1 MALELFPGSQTV
13 LYVNREGSYGAIERL
28 NGADAFFTLSDSLTP
43 AEERDVRPDR
53 SGSPDHLERYRGR
66 KSAEF
71 EVTCLLLP
79 SGSVTTEPDN
89 SLLWENLFGRLSMNA
104 TGLEY
109 VQATAHNWSLTI
121 RRGIR
126 TGGAGGAADYQE
138 HVRGAIVN
146 SGEISFGSQGQ
157 NGLATVTFRGMAKDW
172 GKTGNTSVGT
182 GYLSI
187 ASAATTFRVSSSRQL
202 SVGSLI
208 KVHTST
214 GGGSGI
220 VVDTINHT
228 SGVIAFSEALGVTL
242 SSGRPIV
249 PYNPV
254 PTTAGSPIHARLGF
268 VSLDGSA
275 TKIDCLG
282 GRITYED
289 NRSLLN
295 EEVGYDSASRVLRDD
310 RRNITVSYDFLA
322 KKDEIGVLLGR
333 TEGNVSDNVQTN
345 IGEGANKTVKVHMRK
360 VEWDLT
366 ATDVPDQGM
375 MRIAKSGRALGTN
388 GNDSLKVRF
397 L

>member
-89 SLLWENLFGRLSMNA
+89 SLLWENLLGRLSLG
-104 TGLEY
+104 TTSVEY
-109 VQATAHNWSLTI
+109 VQSTAHTWSLTI

-157 NGLATVTFRGMAKDW
+157 NGLATVSFRGMAKDW
-172 GKTGNTSVGT
+172 GKTGNTSVGS
-182 GYLSI
+182 GYLTVS
-187 ASAATTFRVSSSRQL
+187 SAASSFRVSSSRQL

-220 VVDTINHT
+220 VVDTVNHT
-228 SGVIAFSEALGVTL
+228 SGVITFSESLGVTL

-275 TKIDCLG
+275 SLIDCLG
-282 GRITYED
+282 GRISYED

-295 EEVGYDSASRVLRDD
+295 DEVGYDSPSRVLRDD
-310 RRNITVSYDFLA
+310 RRNVTVSYDFLA

-333 TEGNVSDNVQTN
+333 TEGNVSDDVQTN
-345 IGEGANKTVKVHMRK
+345 IGAGANLKLVARMKK

-375 MRIAKSGRALGTN
+375 MRISKTGRALGTN